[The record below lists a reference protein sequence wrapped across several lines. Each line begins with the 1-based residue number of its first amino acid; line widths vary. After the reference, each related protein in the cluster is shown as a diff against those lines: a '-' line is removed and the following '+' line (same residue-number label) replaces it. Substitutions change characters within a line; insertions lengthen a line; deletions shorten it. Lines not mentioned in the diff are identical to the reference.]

1 MQTLSYV
8 TNKATMEKMMKYVL
22 TMLIL
27 SVAAVGNNAS
37 AQDFSLMDA
46 VLPDTSIVQYLERN
60 VGGEVHI
67 VQPEALA
74 QRVARAGGE
83 RVLHSSIKTPI
94 YHIQLFSSNNANAK
108 QQAEKFAQKVR
119 NSFPDLPTNVSY
131 VSPFWRLRVGEY
143 RSYEEAQAMQLL
155 LKAKFPE
162 LERGML
168 VIRERVD
175 IEENNNQ

>member
-1 MQTLSYV
+1 MGKTIKYTLS
-8 TNKATMEKMMKYVL
+8 L
-22 TMLIL
+22 LLITI
-27 SVAAVGNNAS
+27 AVGFNAS
-37 AQDFSLMDA
+37 AQSRSFVELA
-46 VLPDTSIVQYLERN
+46 VPDTSIVQYLERN

-67 VQPEALA
+67 VQPDGLA

-94 YHIQLFSSNNANAK
+94 YHIQVFSSNNANAK
-108 QQAEKFAQKVR
+108 EQAEKFDQKVR
-119 NSFPDLPTNVSY
+119 AAFPDLPTNISY

-168 VIRERVD
+168 VIRDRVNTED
-175 IEENNNQ
+175 NSSVNNIQ

>member
-1 MQTLSYV
+1 MLSV
-8 TNKATMEKMMKYVL
+8 
-22 TMLIL
+22 LIL
-27 SVAAVGNNAS
+27 AAVAATDNVS
-37 AQDFSLMDA
+37 AQRLTLTEIASS
-46 VLPDTSIVQYLERN
+46 DTSIVQYLERN

-74 QRVARAGGE
+74 RRVARAGGD

-94 YHIQLFSSNNANAK
+94 YHIQLFSSNNADAK

-168 VIRERVD
+168 VIRDRVD
-175 IEENNNQ
+175 IEDNNNQ